1 MLSGKSTPGRSDAD
15 THAFDTSSASLPAP
29 KAGVMRSATAALNPA
44 NNKVRLLLA
53 ATTIATI
60 DQPSTS
66 CRRLAIVGE
75 NLNMMMLVVRCTIDP
90 SLTFF
95 CFDSTCK
102 RAPCQEI

>member
-1 MLSGKSTPGRSDAD
+1 
-15 THAFDTSSASLPAP
+15 
-29 KAGVMRSATAALNPA
+29 V
-44 NNKVRLLLA
+44 LLA

-75 NLNMMMLVVRCTIDP
+75 NLNMMMLVVRCTIDV

-95 CFDSTCK
+95 CLIALANAHLVKRSDFLISLVCK
-102 RAPCQEI
+102 QNLFCFPPRSMRIANPFGEV